1 MRSLRLASVLAVALV
16 AASQI
21 AAAAAAP
28 QTPAAETASQFY
40 LRWRAAA
47 LNAKSIDEV
56 TPFWTAEMVGEF
68 GMEPDAARA
77 GTLPMMKRFYAMQT
91 DVRVVK
97 ETATPTGATL
107 SLEGLDRDRKPI
119 VASVDVVKENGAW
132 KVSNAVEQWT
142 PKTAPA

>member
-1 MRSLRLASVLAVALV
+1 MRSLRLASVLAVAL
-16 AASQI
+16 
-21 AAAAAAP
+21 AAAGAIASAETAP

-47 LNAKSIDEV
+47 LNAKSIDDV
-56 TPFWTAEMVGEF
+56 TVFWTTEMVGEF
-68 GMEPDAARA
+68 SMEPDSAKA

-91 DVRVVK
+91 DVKVVK
-97 ETATPTGATL
+97 ETTTPAGATL
-107 SLEGLDRDRKPI
+107 SLEGLDRDKKPI

-142 PKTAPA
+142 PKTL